1 MKTKIKAIS
10 KTTIFFILLF
20 LWSYIPIIFFNFDIN
35 KLDFLGRII
44 YSLVCD
50 ITFLILII
58 VAYHKTLIKDFKNF
72 FSDFLNNIETSF
84 KYWFAGFCI
93 MIVSNLIITV
103 IMQGGMATNEE
114 QVRTLI
120 GAAPLY
126 MLFDVA
132 IYAPFTE
139 ELIFR
144 KGFRD
149 IFKNKWIYILAS
161 GITFGSLHVLS
172 SLTSISALLY
182 LIPYCSLGIAFAYS
196 YYKTNNIFS
205 TISMHML
212 HNTLAI
218 TIYFIGGI

>member
-1 MKTKIKAIS
+1 MKPRIKAII
-10 KTTIFFILLF
+10 KTGIFFILLF
-20 LWSYIPIIFFNFDIN
+20 LWSSIPLIFFDLN
-35 KLDFLGRII
+35 KLDITGRVI

-50 ITFLILII
+50 ITFIILII
-58 VAYHKTLIKDFKNF
+58 FAYRKTLIKDFKDF

-84 KYWFAGFCI
+84 KYWFAGFCV

-120 GAAPLY
+120 GIAPLY
-126 MLFDVA
+126 MFFDVA

-149 IFKNKWIYILAS
+149 IFKNKWIFILAS
-161 GITFGSLHVLS
+161 GLTFGTLHVLS
-172 SLTSISALLY
+172 SLTSVSALLY

-212 HNTLAI
+212 HNSLAI
-218 TIYFIGGI
+218 ILYFIGGV

>member
-1 MKTKIKAIS
+1 MKPRIKAII
-10 KTTIFFILLF
+10 KTGIFFILLF
-20 LWSYIPIIFFNFDIN
+20 LWSSIPLIFFDLN
-35 KLDFLGRII
+35 KLDITGRVI

-50 ITFLILII
+50 ITFLIII
-58 VAYHKTLIKDFKNF
+58 IIAYRKTLIKDFKEF

-84 KYWFAGFCI
+84 KYWFAGFCV

-120 GAAPLY
+120 GIAPLY
-126 MLFDVA
+126 MFFDVA

-149 IFKNKWIYILAS
+149 IFKNKWIFIIAS
-161 GITFGSLHVLS
+161 GLTFGTLHVLS
-172 SLTSISALLY
+172 SLTSASALLY

-212 HNTLAI
+212 HNSLAI
-218 TIYFIGGI
+218 ILYFIGGV